1 MDNRITKRRLSDFLA
16 YEWILIIIVA
26 VVAMVVW
33 ELAYT
38 IGSVRLT
45 PGQQFKFYYDQSLS
59 SSGMGK
65 LFSVLDDDVFSYD
78 VLSLDS
84 EALTSEYNVLSIRLS
99 VQEGDIVVTDC
110 KEPAEDAKDK
120 TIRAKTIVD
129 NMYGYS
135 YQKMLGDAKTYLRDE
150 FLKDSLKTGDDA
162 AQKELAKVY
171 DNLDE
176 DKIDAHF
183 RKRMIKD
190 NRFRTEVQKKEG
202 VELEKARI
210 KKLCNEVCD
219 FEKLLAL
226 ETQNPDLFFKYT
238 KYEQMV
244 ASATTE
250 DNKAMYQKLVDKEV
264 NEGRGNAIYGLKVAA
279 LKDSDVNVGKA
290 KINPTEYFKMS
301 GADNAENIVILAFD
315 FWENFQYDLQFECI
329 SFINTIVRQCSDILD
344 A

>member
-110 KEPAEDAKDK
+110 KEPAEDATNK

-264 NEGRGNAIYGLKVAA
+264 NEGRANAIYGLKVAA